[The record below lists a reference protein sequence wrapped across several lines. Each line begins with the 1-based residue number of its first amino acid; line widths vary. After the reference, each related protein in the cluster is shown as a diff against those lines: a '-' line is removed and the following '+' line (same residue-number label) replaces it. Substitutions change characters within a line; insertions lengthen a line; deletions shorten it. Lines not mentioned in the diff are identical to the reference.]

1 MHRREIV
8 SAIGV
13 FCVAGAFGAKAEEW
27 RPTKPIRLIVGNP
40 PGGSN
45 DLLARL
51 IQAPLSD
58 LLGQT
63 IVVENRVGAG
73 TVVATQY
80 LMHMPPDGYTLGTI
94 ISVHASN
101 VAMQPNLPYDAV
113 KDFTPIAFLGRVP
126 NIICVNPKLPVHSL
140 PELIAYSKAHP
151 GTVHHGSSGIGTSQH
166 FSGELMNLRTG
177 AGFIHVPY
185 RGGGPA
191 INDLVSGQIEMMFGN
206 FSSILPYVQS
216 GQVRPLAVTGSHR
229 SPLFPDLPTVAEAV
243 NLPGFDV
250 SEWYAVIGPA
260 KLPAPIV
267 ERVNTAIYTVLRQ
280 PDVAGKL
287 TAWGVET
294 DYMTPD
300 ALGAFIKAEIV
311 KFHGIVEQAH
321 IATIK

>member
-1 MHRREIV
+1 MRRRDLV
-8 SAIGV
+8 CAIGLLS
-13 FCVAGAFGAKAEEW
+13 VARPAIAAAQEW

-51 IQAPLSD
+51 IQAPLSE

-73 TVVATQY
+73 TVVSTQY
-80 LMHMPPDGYTLGTI
+80 IAHAPADGYTLATI

-101 VAMQPNLPYDAV
+101 VSMQPDLPYDAV
-113 KDFTPIAFLGRVP
+113 KDFTPIAFLGFIP
-126 NIICVNPKLPVHSL
+126 NIVCVNPKLPVKTL
-140 PELIAYSKAHP
+140 VELVAYDKAHP
-151 GTVHHGSSGIGTSQH
+151 GTIHHGSSGIGTSQH
-166 FSGELMNLRTG
+166 FSGELLNLR
-177 AGFIHVPY
+177 AGTDFIHVPY

-216 GQVRPLAVTGSHR
+216 GQVRPLALTGAHR
-229 SPLFPDLPTVAEAV
+229 SPLFPDLPTVAEAL

-250 SEWYAVIGPA
+250 SEWYAVVGPA
-260 KLPAPIV
+260 KLPTPIV
-267 ERVNTAIYTVLRQ
+267 DRVNTAIYTVLRQ
-280 PDVAGKL
+280 PDLAAKL
-287 TAWGVET
+287 KDWGVET
-294 DYMTPD
+294 DFMTPA
-300 ALGAFIKAEIV
+300 ALGDFIKSEIA

-321 IATIK
+321 IKIIK